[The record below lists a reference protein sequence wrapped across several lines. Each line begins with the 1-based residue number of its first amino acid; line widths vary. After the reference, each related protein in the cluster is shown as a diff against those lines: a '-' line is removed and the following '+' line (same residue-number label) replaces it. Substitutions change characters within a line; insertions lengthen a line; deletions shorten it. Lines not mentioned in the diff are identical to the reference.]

1 MKLFVIVLNKV
12 DKLDKL
18 LEELCENDI
27 SGATIINSTGM
38 AHELLSHDDLG
49 FIGAF
54 RQLLDPKRKEN
65 RTIYMVLEDCQVD
78 KAIDIVDRVVEG
90 IDNPDTGII
99 FTVPVDLIRGVK
111 TLWPYSIWE

>member
-1 MKLFVIVLNKV
+1 MIVLNKV
-12 DKLDKL
+12 NKLDHL
-18 LEELCENDI
+18 LEELGEAGI

-38 AHELLSHDDLG
+38 AHELLSHDELG
-49 FIGAF
+49 FIGTF

-65 RTIYMVLEDCQVD
+65 RTIYMVLEDEMVD
-78 KAIDIVDRVVEG
+78 KAIEIVDKVVEG

-111 TLWPYSIWE
+111 TL

>member
-12 DKLDKL
+12 DKLDSL
-18 LEELCENDI
+18 LEELGEAGI

-38 AHELLSHDDLG
+38 AHELLSHDELG

-65 RTIYMVLEDCQVD
+65 RTIYMVLEDSLVD
-78 KAIDIVDRVVEG
+78 KAIEIVDRVVDG
-90 IDNPDTGII
+90 IDNLDTGIL
-99 FTVPVDLIRGVK
+99 FTVPVDLIRGNK
-111 TLWPYSIWE
+111 KL